1 MKKDNLP
8 LRDHSPITGEKLE
21 IIILFQLGNQ
31 DENYFHIKRRQFQA
45 THLSSSDEMVLYK
58 ATLNAWSA
66 IYRNFQNKL
75 CPITA

>member
-1 MKKDNLP
+1 MKKDNLS
-8 LRDHSPITGEKLE
+8 LGDHSPIIGKKLK

-31 DENYFHIKRRQFQA
+31 DENYFYIQKRQFQ
-45 THLSSSDEMVLYK
+45 TTRLSSTDEMVLYK
-58 ATLNAWSA
+58 TTLNAWSA

>member
-1 MKKDNLP
+1 MEKDNLP
-8 LRDHSPITGEKLE
+8 LGDHSLLIGTKLK
-21 IIILFQLGNQ
+21 IILFQLDNQ
-31 DENYFHIKRRQFQA
+31 NENYFYIKTQQFQA
-45 THLSSSDEMVLYK
+45 THLSSSDKMVLYK

>member
-8 LRDHSPITGEKLE
+8 LGDHSPIIKKKLKKM
-21 IIILFQLGNQ
+21 IIFQLGNQ
-31 DENYFHIKRRQFQA
+31 DENYFYIKKRQFQT

-58 ATLNAWSA
+58 VTLNA

>member
-8 LRDHSPITGEKLE
+8 LRDHSPIIGKKLK
-21 IIILFQLGNQ
+21 IIILFQIGNQ

-45 THLSSSDEMVLYK
+45 THLPSSDEMVLYK

>member
-8 LRDHSPITGEKLE
+8 LGDHSPIIKKKLK
-21 IIILFQLGNQ
+21 IIIIFELGNQ
-31 DENYFHIKRRQFQA
+31 DENYFYIKKRQFQA

-58 ATLNAWSA
+58 VTLNA
-66 IYRNFQNKL
+66 IYRKFQNKL

>member
-8 LRDHSPITGEKLE
+8 LGDHSPIIKKKLK
-21 IIILFQLGNQ
+21 IIIIFELGNQ
-31 DENYFHIKRRQFQA
+31 DENYFYIQKRQFQA

-58 ATLNAWSA
+58 VTLNA

-75 CPITA
+75 CPTTA

>member
-8 LRDHSPITGEKLE
+8 LGDHSLIIGENLK

-31 DENYFHIKRRQFQA
+31 DENYFYIQKRQFQT
-45 THLSSSDEMVLYK
+45 THLSSTDEMVLYK

>member
-8 LRDHSPITGEKLE
+8 LGDHSPIIKKKLK

-31 DENYFHIKRRQFQA
+31 DENYFYIKKRQFQT

-58 ATLNAWSA
+58 VTLNA

>member
-1 MKKDNLP
+1 MKKDNLS
-8 LRDHSPITGEKLE
+8 LGDHSPIIGKKLK

-31 DENYFHIKRRQFQA
+31 DENYFYIKKRQFQT

>member
-8 LRDHSPITGEKLE
+8 LGDHSPIIGKKLK

-31 DENYFHIKRRQFQA
+31 DENCFYIK

>member
-8 LRDHSPITGEKLE
+8 LRDHSPIIGKKLK

-31 DENYFHIKRRQFQA
+31 DENCFYIKKRQFQA

-58 ATLNAWSA
+58 TTLNAWSA

-75 CPITA
+75 CPTTA

>member
-8 LRDHSPITGEKLE
+8 LGDHSPIIKKKLK
-21 IIILFQLGNQ
+21 IIIIFELGNQ
-31 DENYFHIKRRQFQA
+31 DENYFYIKKRQFQA

-58 ATLNAWSA
+58 VTLNA

-75 CPITA
+75 CPTTA